1 MFQGDPFKT
10 LLVGRIS
17 FDATE
22 KKLRREFEEFGP
34 IKRIRLVHTKSS
46 GKHCR
51 TCYGEDY
58 QSITFEQKLLV
69 MAAAG
74 T

>member
-1 MFQGDPFKT
+1 MQGDPFKT
-10 LLVGRIS
+10 LFVGRVS

-46 GKHCR
+46 G
-51 TCYGEDY
+51 
-58 QSITFEQKLLV
+58 SLLS
-69 MAAAG
+69 
-74 T
+74 